1 MNYKDRLIEA
11 ISYTQSLK
19 LNIEKL
25 ALSLDVE
32 LADNSKHK
40 ILRLCGDALYQA
52 GLISSSY
59 LAGKCAPIHLML
71 KERLKAELGIESLI
85 TIGDRFWDDY
95 VYCEMT
101 KESVENELNR
111 TNTFEPI
118 KAHVWLTLSDGTI
131 LDCTAEAHADILL
144 GRGEH
149 PAHQCIMIVSPNKA
163 EDAKTGYHRPVL
175 VGSGFLEKTGMV
187 KIVHE

>member
-1 MNYKDRLIEA
+1 MNYKDRLLEA
-11 ISYTQSLK
+11 ITYTQSLS
-19 LNIEKL
+19 LHIDNSIF
-25 ALSLDVE
+25 SLDVA
-32 LADNSKHK
+32 LTDNSKQS
-40 ILRLCGDALYQA
+40 IFQLCGDALYQA
-52 GLISSSY
+52 GLQSSSH

-71 KERLKAELGIESLI
+71 KERLKAELGIETLI

-101 KESVENELNR
+101 KESVENELDS
-111 TNTFEPI
+111 TKIFEPI

-131 LDCTAEAHADILL
+131 LDCTAEAHADILF

-175 VGSGFLEKTGMV
+175 VGSEFLEKTGMV
-187 KIVHE
+187 QTVLD

>member
-1 MNYKDRLIEA
+1 M
-11 ISYTQSLK
+11 
-19 LNIEKL
+19 
-25 ALSLDVE
+25 SLDIE
-32 LADNSKHK
+32 LANNIKQK
-40 ILRLCGDALYQA
+40 IFQLCGDALYQA
-52 GLISSSY
+52 GILSSSH

-71 KERLKAELGIESLI
+71 KERLKTELGIESLI

-101 KESVENELNR
+101 KESAENELNNS
-111 TNTFEPI
+111 NTFEPI

-131 LDCTAEAHADILL
+131 LDCTAEAHADILF

-163 EDAKTGYHRPVL
+163 EDAKAGYHRPVL
-175 VGSGFLEKTGMV
+175 VGLGFLEKTGMV
-187 KIVHE
+187 RIVLD

>member
-1 MNYKDRLIEA
+1 LNYKDRLLEA
-11 ISYTQSLK
+11 ITYTQSLR
-19 LNIEKL
+19 LHIDNSV
-25 ALSLDVE
+25 LSLDVE
-32 LADNSKHK
+32 LADKSKQE
-40 ILRLCGDALYQA
+40 IFQLCGDALYQA
-52 GLISSSY
+52 GLQSSSH

-101 KESVENELNR
+101 KESVENELNS
-111 TNTFEPI
+111 TNIFEPI
-118 KAHVWLTLSDGTI
+118 KAHIWLTLSDGTI
-131 LDCTAEAHADILL
+131 LDCTAEAHADILFR
-144 GRGEH
+144 RGEH

-187 KIVHE
+187 QIVLD

>member
-1 MNYKDRLIEA
+1 MNYKDRLLEA
-11 ISYTQSLK
+11 ITYTRSLR
-19 LNIEKL
+19 LYIDNS

-32 LADNSKHK
+32 LADNIKQK
-40 ILRLCGDALYQA
+40 IFQLCGDALYQA
-52 GLISSSY
+52 GLQRSFH

-71 KERLKAELGIESLI
+71 KERLKADLGIESLI

-101 KESVENELNR
+101 KESVENELTC
-111 TNTFEPI
+111 TNIFEPI

-131 LDCTAEAHADILL
+131 LDCTAEAHADILF

-149 PAHQCIMIVSPNKA
+149 PAHKCIMIVSPNKA

-175 VGSGFLEKTGMV
+175 VGSEFLEKTGMV
-187 KIVHE
+187 QMVLD